1 MYFFFWND
9 KNILQNIKSG
19 AIMYDVI
26 ADKCIFISVISYL
39 LIWMSAPLA
48 QLDRALDYGSKG

>member
-1 MYFFFWND
+1 M
-9 KNILQNIKSG
+9 QNTKSG
-19 AIMYDVI
+19 AIMYVVI

-39 LIWMSAPLA
+39 WIWKSAPLA